1 MIQSVERHLSLKA
14 LVSQHSMVSGWLRM
28 TGPVTLFTLEVE
40 DLGGACFPKDTLGEW
55 AIWVTEQISEVS
67 FLRDFLGLRQ
77 PVA

>member
-1 MIQSVERHLSLKA
+1 
-14 LVSQHSMVSGWLRM
+14 M

-55 AIWVTEQISEVS
+55 AIWVTEQISEMS

-77 PVA
+77 PMA